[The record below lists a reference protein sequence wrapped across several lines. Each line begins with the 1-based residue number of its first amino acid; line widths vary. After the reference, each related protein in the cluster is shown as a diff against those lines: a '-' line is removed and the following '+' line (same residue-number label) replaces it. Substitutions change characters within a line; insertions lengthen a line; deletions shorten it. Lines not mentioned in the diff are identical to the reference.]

1 MGIALTLFVSSL
13 VISSIYA
20 TRLVLSE
27 DTYEPSQ
34 KYCQIAIIWLIPIIG
49 SVIVCGI
56 ILSDRAESKPKH
68 HTTNVTNITDD
79 DVNDLSRSHLFES
92 IDGE

>member
-1 MGIALTLFVSSL
+1 MGIAVTLLVVAL
-13 VISSIYA
+13 VISNIYA

-34 KYCQIAIIWLIPIIG
+34 KYCQIAIVWIIPIIG

-56 ILSDRAESKPKH
+56 ILSERAESKPLRSS
-68 HTTNVTNITDD
+68 NDEGFYDD
-79 DVNDLSRSHLFES
+79 GGVDLSHSASTES
-92 IDGE
+92 LDGD